1 MVRLLSQTRKGRW
14 GGGAEVQTFR
24 PKSALMLDTDLV
36 GGKEGQEGVRGLLS
50 ALGVYLH
57 LVGCLLS
64 RSVVSHSCDR
74 TDLPGSFVYGISKA
88 RILEW
93 IAISSSRR
101 SS

>member
-1 MVRLLSQTRKGRW
+1 MNEAMDVKFLKDFTVLGKHRKTKETPLS
-14 GGGAEVQTFR
+14 
-24 PKSALMLDTDLV
+24 LYIY
-36 GGKEGQEGVRGLLS
+36 
-50 ALGVYLH
+50 VYLH